1 MHALMLVVQASLAL
15 PLVASSAP
23 ARERPILIE
32 VEELP
37 ASEIRQIVQ
46 NGRTAE
52 GSVPF
57 SLSVERAEGGK
68 GGTAIALALADHR
81 FEAVRLDYL
90 PFESVNRNSISIHS
104 RNYPHGRVLRVHLR
118 YGRPA
123 PRCRV
128 GDDGRGKVSI
138 TYRVG
143 SAPEIVHRMPAR
155 C

>member
-1 MHALMLVVQASLAL
+1 MHALMLVVRASLAL

-37 ASEIRQIVQ
+37 GSEVRQVIQ

-52 GSVPF
+52 GSIPF
-57 SLSVERAEGGK
+57 NLSVERADAGK
-68 GGTAIALALADHR
+68 GGSAITLALADHH
-81 FEAVRLDYL
+81 FEAIRLDYL
-90 PFESVNRNSISIHS
+90 PFESVDWNGISIHS
-104 RNYPHGRVLRVHLR
+104 RNYPDGRVLRVHIR

-123 PRCRV
+123 ARCRI

-143 SAPEIVHRMPAR
+143 FAPEIVHRMPAR